1 MKADGWG
8 GLGGPV
14 RTVASFWGAA
24 RAVGEM
30 RLAHPIQVFYALR
43 LGSLAAQVARVACV
57 QGVCG
62 EGGLAQRS

>member
-30 RLAHPIQVFYALR
+30 RSAHPIQVFYALR
-43 LGSLAAQVARVACV
+43 LGSLAAQEWLELHVFKAFVVRAD
-57 QGVCG
+57 
-62 EGGLAQRS
+62 